1 MEFDLPEGVQPLL
14 GEAVLSRD
22 QLPYTDEFARL
33 KKKYE
38 TRLRRQVTDS
48 QFWRSL
54 VRVGKRGGLAR
65 GKSRKTKVPSPTLTT
80 EQKLELLRLLPDGIG
95 SRDQLPY
102 TDEFDHLHRQF
113 SRLTRTDFDEREFWR
128 VVSRVGKQS
137 RKPQPLFQTAPLG
150 GLPEELVQFLELQN
164 PWWSGN
170 PAKRTER
177 YRRWAF
183 SEVMHR
189 LDKDLT
195 PIIAVR
201 GPRQVGKT
209 TIQEQAIEELLKLRH
224 VKPARIF
231 RVQFDEVP
239 SLGSYSQPILG
250 LVRWF
255 EKNVLGDTMNALAQR
270 GEPVCLFFDE
280 VQNLKTWAPQVKSLV
295 DHVAAKTLVTG
306 SSALRIAGGQ
316 DSLAGRISMIEL
328 GPLRLGEIA
337 GVRQIGELQ
346 PFQPS
351 TRIEDWTRKSFW
363 LDLAAYANQHGKV
376 LKKAFD
382 AFSNVGGYPECHKRE
397 AKQARGELVED
408 IKSFVVNRT
417 LNHDLK
423 AGPGGTTR
431 DERVLEETFR
441 RVCRYAGQAIRKAR
455 IREEVSEVLG
465 ASVPDKSV
473 HDAIRFWA
481 NALLLHEIPPLEAL
495 TKKQAHP
502 SKLCICDHFVRE
514 AWLQERVPI
523 TPRELAQANQAV
535 STLAGHIIES
545 DIGYYLKGICGLDVS
560 WFPERKGEPEVD
572 FVLTLGLHRIP
583 IEVKY
588 CRGRPD
594 AGDLAGL
601 KSFCSQAKYHAP
613 SGTPFGLLI
622 TQELSGALDENIV
635 ALPAY
640 ALLSLR

>member
-1 MEFDLPEGVQPLL
+1 LKREYE
-14 GEAVLSRD
+14 
-22 QLPYTDEFARL
+22 ARL
-33 KKKYE
+33 HR
-38 TRLRRQVTDS
+38 RLEES
-48 QFWRSL
+48 EFWRLL
-54 VRVGKRGGLAR
+54 VRVGKRGGLSR
-65 GKSRKTKVPSPTLTT
+65 SKSRKTTVPSPKLTT
-80 EQKLELLRLLPDGIG
+80 EEQLELMRLLPDGIG
-95 SRDQLPY
+95 NRDQLPY
-102 TDEFDHLHRQF
+102 TERFETLHRRF
-113 SRLTRTDFDEREFWR
+113 NRLIRAHLDEREFWR
-128 VVSRVGKQS
+128 VLSRVGKRS
-137 RKPQPLFQTAPLG
+137 RKPKPLFGVSTLS
-150 GLPEELVQFLELQN
+150 GLHEELVDFLKLQN
-164 PWWSGN
+164 PWWSGK

-177 YRRWAF
+177 FRRWAF
-183 SEVMHR
+183 GEVMDR
-189 LDKDLT
+189 LERGLI
-195 PIIAVR
+195 PVVAVR
-201 GPRQVGKT
+201 GSRRVGKT
-209 TIQEQAIEELLKLRH
+209 TIQEQLIEELLKLRH
-224 VKPARIF
+224 VNPARIF
-231 RVQFDEVP
+231 RVEFDDVP
-239 SLGSYSQPILG
+239 LLGSFQHQILA
-250 LVRWF
+250 LVTWF
-255 EKNVLGDTMNALAQR
+255 EKNVLRDSLNACAQR
-270 GEPVCLFFDE
+270 GEPVYLFFDE
-280 VQNLKTWAPQVKSLV
+280 VQNLKTWAPQLKSLV
-295 DHVAAKTLVTG
+295 DHVEAKTLVTG
-306 SSALRIAGGQ
+306 SSALRIADGQ
-316 DSLAGRISMIEL
+316 DSLAGRLSMIEL
-328 GPLRLGEIA
+328 GPLRLGEIV
-337 GVRQIGELQ
+337 GVRQLGELL

-397 AKQARGELVED
+397 AKQARGELVDD
-408 IKSFVVNRT
+408 IKRFVVDRT

-502 SKLCICDHFVRE
+502 SKLCICDHIDRE

-523 TPRELAQANQAV
+523 TPRELAKVNQAV

-560 WFPERKGEPEVD
+560 WFPARKGEPEVD

-601 KSFCSQAKYHAP
+601 RSFCRQAKYHAP